1 MIDKKSGV
9 ITDILKNGTELAK
22 ALLDVGVGAYATAAA
37 GTIGLG
43 GLAGWGIARA
53 TSPSS
58 VVENTD
64 KELEREAL
72 ETEIDVTQRRIAAL
86 MQRKEKLA
94 QRKQQERPYDRFV

>member
-1 MIDKKSGV
+1 MEKTAGIFDS
-9 ITDILKNGTELAK
+9 IAGTAK
-22 ALLDVGVGAYATAAA
+22 ALADASVGLYTATTLGVTA
-37 GTIGLG
+37 LG

-58 VVENTD
+58 VAENSD

-86 MQRKEKLA
+86 MERKEQLA
-94 QRKQQERPYDRFV
+94 KQPKAKPYDRFV